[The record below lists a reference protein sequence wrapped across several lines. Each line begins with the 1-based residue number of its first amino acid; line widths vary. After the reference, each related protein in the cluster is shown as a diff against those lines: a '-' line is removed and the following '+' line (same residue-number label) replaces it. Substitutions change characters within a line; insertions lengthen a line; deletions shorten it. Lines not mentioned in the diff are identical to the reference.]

1 VAPTDRWRLLA
12 ILTASYGAGAF
23 GMLGVSP
30 LSPSLVHGF
39 ALSRLEVAFIVP
51 SIYVGGLLFSVPAGR
66 LADRIGVR
74 PTLLGGLAVGG
85 LALVAAAASPVFPA
99 FLFCIFV
106 AGLGWSVVNPALGR
120 AIIDLFGLRERG
132 IAMGLKQMGLTVG
145 GVAAALLLPTV
156 AAMLGWRVAIV
167 MCGAVVALPVALA
180 WRALRGLGGAAVT
193 PEPGAAS
200 PVVETR
206 GWSTWRR
213 PTLVVFFASGLVLG
227 MVQAA
232 VLSYFPLYTV
242 EVLGFDTIGAGFLVA
257 ASQAGGAVS
266 RLALGAAS
274 DRWMA
279 GRRSAWLAGTAVV
292 AACVFALHAFGVFRT
307 PITAGLLAFATGIG
321 AYGWVGIF
329 FVMSAEIGGPKDA
342 GLLSGMAFSSI
353 VVGLLSG
360 PALFGLLLVS
370 RDSYVAP
377 WSAFA
382 VLAAAVAAAT
392 LLAGP
397 AMDRAARYASTS
409 SR

>member
-1 VAPTDRWRLLA
+1 
-12 ILTASYGAGAF
+12 
-23 GMLGVSP
+23 MLGVSP

-39 ALSRLEVAFIVP
+39 ALSRLDVAFIVP

-74 PTLLGGLAVGG
+74 PTLLGGLSLGTLG
-85 LALVAAAASPVFPA
+85 LLAAAASPVFPA
-99 FLFCIFV
+99 FLCCLFV
-106 AGLGWSVVNPALGR
+106 AGVGWSVVNPALGR

-145 GVAAALLLPTV
+145 GVAAALVLPPV
-156 AAMLGWRVAIV
+156 AAMFDWRVALAT
-167 MCGAVVALPVALA
+167 CGVVVALPVALA
-180 WRALRGLGGAAVT
+180 WRPLRGLGGHAVT
-193 PEPGAAS
+193 TDRAAAS
-200 PVVETR
+200 PAVDPR
-206 GWSTWRR
+206 GFAGSRR

-266 RLALGAAS
+266 RLVLGAAS
-274 DRWMA
+274 DRWGT

-292 AACVFALHAFGVFRT
+292 ATAVFALYAFLPVGT
-307 PITAGLLAFATGIG
+307 PLTAGLLAFAAGIG
-321 AYGWVGIF
+321 AYGWVGIY

-342 GLLSGMAFSSI
+342 GLLTGVAFASI
-353 VVGLLSG
+353 VVGLLAG
-360 PALFGLLLVS
+360 PTLFGLLLVS

-377 WSAFA
+377 WAAFA
-382 VLAAAVAAAT
+382 VLAGFVAVAT
-392 LLAGP
+392 LVAGP
-397 AMDRAARYASTS
+397 AIDHEAR
-409 SR
+409 R

>member
-1 VAPTDRWRLLA
+1 
-12 ILTASYGAGAF
+12 
-23 GMLGVSP
+23 
-30 LSPSLVHGF
+30 
-39 ALSRLEVAFIVP
+39 
-51 SIYVGGLLFSVPAGR
+51 
-66 LADRIGVR
+66 
-74 PTLLGGLAVGG
+74 
-85 LALVAAAASPVFPA
+85 
-99 FLFCIFV
+99 
-106 AGLGWSVVNPALGR
+106 
-120 AIIDLFGLRERG
+120 
-132 IAMGLKQMGLTVG
+132 
-145 GVAAALLLPTV
+145 
-156 AAMLGWRVAIV
+156 VAIV

>member
-1 VAPTDRWRLLA
+1 
-12 ILTASYGAGAF
+12 
-23 GMLGVSP
+23 MLGVSP

-39 ALSRLEVAFIVP
+39 ALSRLDVAFIVP

-74 PTLLGGLAVGG
+74 PTLLGGLALGG
-85 LALVAAAASPVFPA
+85 LALFAAAASPVFPA
-99 FLFCIFV
+99 FLFCLFV

-120 AIIDLFGLRERG
+120 AIIDLFASRERG
-132 IAMGLKQMGLTVG
+132 VAMGLKQMGLTVG
-145 GVAAALLLPTV
+145 GVAAALLLPAV
-156 AAMLGWRVAIV
+156 AATLGWRVAIA

-180 WRALRGLGGAAVT
+180 WRALGGLGGHAVT
-193 PEPGAAS
+193 TEPGAAS
-200 PVVETR
+200 PVGDTR
-206 GWSTWRR
+206 GWSASRR
-213 PTLVVFFASGLVLG
+213 RTLAVFFASGLVLG

-232 VLSYFPLYTV
+232 VLSYFPLYAI
-242 EVLGFDTIGAGFLVA
+242 EVLGFDTIRAGFLIA

-279 GRRSAWLAGTAVV
+279 DRRSAWLAGTAVV
-292 AACVFALHAFGVFRT
+292 AAGVFAVYAFGAFRT
-307 PITAGLLAFATGIG
+307 PLTAGLLAFAMGIG

-342 GLLSGMAFSSI
+342 GLLSGMAFASI

-382 VLAAAVAAAT
+382 VLAASVAVAT

-397 AMDRAARYASTS
+397 AIDHEAR
-409 SR
+409 R